1 MTITDPSTVEP
12 SNTDDVVDELRAFL
26 EDNWDPALTVREWWS
41 RLGLA
46 GWSAP
51 GLPVNAYGRGLAR
64 NDAVRVQSEIG
75 AFGALSAPG
84 GLGLLLAAPTIATH
98 GSQEQIDTYVR
109 AIVTGEAAWCQLF
122 SEPGAGSDLAG
133 LTCRADRDGDE
144 WIVNGQKVWTSLGHV
159 ADMGML
165 IARSDVEVPK
175 HQGITWFSIDMH
187 QPGIEVRPLVEM
199 TGHAM
204 FNEVFLTD
212 ARVPDSAIIG
222 GRNNGWAVTNT
233 TLMHERSGLGAGG
246 GSAAGGMAMP
256 GTVAG
261 HLDRPCSD
269 FVAAPVPSG
278 KGTSKAG
285 PRRAAPGLAGG
296 AKLLMDL
303 ARGNGTNTD
312 PTIRQDLVR
321 LHTLGEIARFSN
333 LRAKAAK
340 KAGVDLPGM
349 ANLAKL
355 SMSDMTRLSRDLSLR
370 IVGPSGMLHSYKG
383 GAEAAAITEAT
394 GNPFLPMVTGMALW
408 AQAPPIYGG
417 TDQIQRNIISERV
430 LGLPKEPGNEK
441 TAPFKDLPRNQ

>member
-1 MTITDPSTVEP
+1 MTV
-12 SNTDDVVDELRAFL
+12 TDDRPTAESTEEVVDELRTWL
-26 EDNWDPALTVREWWS
+26 EENWDPDLSVREWWQ

-51 GLPVNAYGRGLAR
+51 GLPVGAYGRGLSR
-64 NDAVRVQSEIG
+64 NDSVRVQTEI
-75 AFGALSAPG
+75 AEFGALGAPG

-98 GSQEQIDTYVR
+98 GSQEQIDLHVR
-109 AIVTGEAAWCQLF
+109 GIVTGEAAWCQLF

-133 LTCRADRDGDE
+133 LTCKAELDGDE
-144 WIVNGQKVWTSLGHV
+144 WTVNGQKVWTSLGHI

-165 IARSDVEVPK
+165 IARTDVEVPK
-175 HQGITWFSIDMH
+175 HQGITWFAIDMH
-187 QPGIEVRPLVEM
+187 QPGVEVRPLVEM

-212 ARVPDSAIIG
+212 ARVPDSFVIG

-246 GSAAGGMAMP
+246 GSAASAMALP

-261 HLDRPCSD
+261 HLDRRCGD
-269 FVAAPVPSG
+269 FVTAPDKAAKSKGSG
-278 KGTSKAG
+278 RKGG
-285 PRRAAPGLAGG
+285 PALGG
-296 AKLLMDL
+296 GNAKLLADL

-312 PTIRQDLVR
+312 PHIRQDLVR
-321 LHTLGEIARFSN
+321 LHTMAEIARFNN
-333 LRAKAAK
+333 LRAKAARQ
-340 KAGVDLPGM
+340 AGRDIPGM

-355 SMSDMTRLSRDLSLR
+355 AMSDMTRLGRDLSLR
-370 IVGPSGMLHSYKG
+370 IMGPASMLHSYKG
-383 GAEAAAITEAT
+383 GDEAAAITEAV

-430 LGLPKEPGNEK
+430 LGLPKEPNNDK
-441 TAPFKDLPRNQ
+441 TARFADLPRNA

>member
-1 MTITDPSTVEP
+1 MTVTEP
-12 SNTDDVVDELRAFL
+12 ATTEDVLDELRTFL
-26 EDNWDPALTVREWWS
+26 EENWDPEMTVREWWS

-51 GLPVNAYGRGLAR
+51 GLPTNAYGRGLSR
-64 NDAVRVQSEIG
+64 NDAVRVQGEIG
-75 AFGALSAPG
+75 GFGALAAPG
-84 GLGLLLAAPTIATH
+84 GLGLLLAAPTIANH
-98 GSQEQIDTYVR
+98 GTQEQIDNYVR

-133 LTCRADRDGDE
+133 LTCRAERDGDE

-165 IARSDVEVPK
+165 IARTDFDVPK

-187 QPGIEVRPLVEM
+187 QPGVEVRPLVEM

-212 ARVPDSAIIG
+212 ARVLDSAIIG
-222 GRNNGWAVTNT
+222 DRNNGWAVTNT

-261 HLDRPCSD
+261 HLDRRCGD
-269 FVAAPVPSG
+269 FVKAPAAPAKSKSAKA
-278 KGTSKAG
+278 KG
-285 PRRAAPGLAGG
+285 APGLGG
-296 AKLLMDL
+296 NAKLLGDL

-312 PTIRQDLVR
+312 PHIRQDLVR

-333 LRAKAAK
+333 LRAKAA
-340 KAGVDLPGM
+340 
-349 ANLAKL
+349 
-355 SMSDMTRLSRDLSLR
+355 
-370 IVGPSGMLHSYKG
+370 
-383 GAEAAAITEAT
+383 
-394 GNPFLPMVTGMALW
+394 
-408 AQAPPIYGG
+408 
-417 TDQIQRNIISERV
+417 
-430 LGLPKEPGNEK
+430 
-441 TAPFKDLPRNQ
+441 

>member
-1 MTITDPSTVEP
+1 MTVTEP
-12 SNTDDVVDELRAFL
+12 ATTEDVLDELRTFL
-26 EDNWDPALTVREWWS
+26 EENWDPEMTVREWWS

-51 GLPVNAYGRGLAR
+51 GLPTNAYGRGLSR
-64 NDAVRVQSEIG
+64 NDAVRVQGEIG
-75 AFGALSAPG
+75 GFGALAAPG
-84 GLGLLLAAPTIATH
+84 GLGLLLAAPTIANH
-98 GSQEQIDTYVR
+98 GTQEQIDNYVR

-133 LTCRADRDGDE
+133 LTCRAERDGDE

-165 IARSDVEVPK
+165 IARTDFDVPK

-187 QPGIEVRPLVEM
+187 QPGVEVRPLVEM

-212 ARVPDSAIIG
+212 ARVLDSAIIG
-222 GRNNGWAVTNT
+222 DRNNGWAVTNT

-261 HLDRPCSD
+261 HLDRRCGD
-269 FVAAPVPSG
+269 FVKAPAAPAKSKSAKA
-278 KGTSKAG
+278 KG
-285 PRRAAPGLAGG
+285 APGLGG
-296 AKLLMDL
+296 NAKLLGDL

-312 PTIRQDLVR
+312 PHIRQDLVR

-349 ANLAKL
+349 ANIAKL

-370 IVGPSGMLHSYKG
+370 IVGASGMLHSYKG
-383 GAEAAAITEAT
+383 GDEAAAITEAT

>member
-1 MTITDPSTVEP
+1 MTVTEP
-12 SNTDDVVDELRAFL
+12 ATTEDVLDELRTFL
-26 EDNWDPALTVREWWS
+26 EENWDPEMTVREWWS

-51 GLPVNAYGRGLAR
+51 GLPTNAYGRGLSR
-64 NDAVRVQSEIG
+64 NDAVRVQGEIG
-75 AFGALSAPG
+75 GFGALAAPG
-84 GLGLLLAAPTIATH
+84 GLGLLLAAPTIANH
-98 GSQEQIDTYVR
+98 GTQEQIDNYVR

-122 SEPGAGSDLAG
+122 SEPGAGADLAG
-133 LTCRADRDGDE
+133 LTCRAERDGDE

-165 IARSDVEVPK
+165 IARTDFDVPK

-187 QPGIEVRPLVEM
+187 QPGVEVRPLVEM

-212 ARVPDSAIIG
+212 ARVLDSAIIG
-222 GRNNGWAVTNT
+222 DRNNGWAVTNT

-261 HLDRPCSD
+261 HLDRRCGD
-269 FVAAPVPSG
+269 FVKAPAAPAKSKSAKA
-278 KGTSKAG
+278 KG
-285 PRRAAPGLAGG
+285 APGLGG
-296 AKLLMDL
+296 NAKLLGDL

-312 PTIRQDLVR
+312 PHIRQDLVR

-349 ANLAKL
+349 ANIAKL

-370 IVGPSGMLHSYKG
+370 IVGASGMLHSYKG
-383 GAEAAAITEAT
+383 GDEAAAITEAT

>member
-1 MTITDPSTVEP
+1 MTVTEP
-12 SNTDDVVDELRAFL
+12 ATTEDVLDELRTFL
-26 EDNWDPALTVREWWS
+26 EENWDPEMTVREWWS

-51 GLPVNAYGRGLAR
+51 GLPTNAYGRGLSR
-64 NDAVRVQSEIG
+64 NDAVRVQGEIG
-75 AFGALSAPG
+75 GFGALAAPG
-84 GLGLLLAAPTIATH
+84 GLGLLLAAPTIANH
-98 GSQEQIDTYVR
+98 GTQEQIDNYVR

-133 LTCRADRDGDE
+133 LTCRAERDGDE

-165 IARSDVEVPK
+165 IARTDFDVPK

-187 QPGIEVRPLVEM
+187 QPGVEVRPLVEM
-199 TGHAM
+199 TGHAL

-212 ARVPDSAIIG
+212 ARVLDSAIIG
-222 GRNNGWAVTNT
+222 DRNNGWAVTNT

-261 HLDRPCSD
+261 HLDRRCGD
-269 FVAAPVPSG
+269 FVKAPAAPAKSKSAKA
-278 KGTSKAG
+278 KG
-285 PRRAAPGLAGG
+285 APGLGG
-296 AKLLMDL
+296 NAKLLGDL

-312 PTIRQDLVR
+312 PHIRQDLVR

-349 ANLAKL
+349 ANIAKL

-370 IVGPSGMLHSYKG
+370 IVGASGMLHSYKG
-383 GAEAAAITEAT
+383 GDEAAAITEAT